1 MLIERN
7 QIGKREMLANI
18 IARVD
23 AKATPVQSMIPKGED
38 ITNMLMEWQVD
49 DFEDEA
55 DLAVED
61 GTDVDTFSN
70 ASENRRLVQVYATKY
85 RDSAAV
91 SDLAENVSN
100 VAGLAGGEK
109 AQSVMKKLKKFGRS
123 IEAAICGDQETQ
135 AETAG
140 NPYKPRGLGKWIQ
153 TTAQATLPV
162 DALYLTPSAS
172 VDTTA
177 MASVTEGTI
186 GDVLAS
192 IYNETGEI
200 ADFDLPCGP
209 TLRRTISG
217 LTTRVSSGTNTFSQI
232 RTYNSDFKG
241 MLGTVVTQFDGDF
254 GKINIHP
261 TLFNATSAFG
271 GSDAARL
278 RRGYLLKMALLS
290 LHYKRKPRVKE
301 LEDRGGGPRFLVDA
315 IWGFKVLNP
324 LGLGKFAATT

>member
-23 AKATPVQSMIPKGED
+23 AKATPVQAMIPKGED
-38 ITNMLMEWQVD
+38 ISNMLMEWQMD
-49 DFEDEA
+49 DFENEA

-61 GTDVDTFSN
+61 GTDVDTFRN
-70 ASENRRLVQVYATKY
+70 TAENRRLAQIYATKY
-85 RDSAAV
+85 RDSAGV

-100 VAGLAGGEK
+100 VAGLSGGEK
-109 AQSVMKKLKKFGRS
+109 AESVRKLLKAMARS
-123 IEAAICGDQETQ
+123 IEGSICGDQETQ
-135 AETAG
+135 AESAG

-153 TTAQATLPV
+153 STAQATLPV
-162 DALYLTPSAS
+162 DTLYLTPSAS
-172 VDTTA
+172 IDSTA
-177 MASVTEGTI
+177 MSSLSETTI
-186 GDVLAS
+186 GDVLES
-192 IYNETGEI
+192 VYNETGEI
-200 ADFDLPCGP
+200 GEFDLPCGP
-209 TLRRTISG
+209 KLRRAISN
-217 LTTRVSSGTNTFSQI
+217 LTTRVSGAANTFSQI
-232 RTYNSDFKG
+232 RTYNTDFKG

-261 TLFNATSAFG
+261 TLYNGTATFG
-271 GSDAARL
+271 GSSAAQL

-315 IWGFKVLNP
+315 IWGFKCLNP
-324 LGLGKFAATT
+324 LGLGKFEATS

>member
-7 QIGKREMLANI
+7 QVGKREMLANI

-23 AKATPVQSMIPKGED
+23 AKSTPVQAMIPKGED
-38 ITNMLMEWQVD
+38 ISNMLMEWQMD
-49 DFEDEA
+49 TFEDEA

-61 GTDVDTFSN
+61 GTDVDTFRN
-70 ASENRRLVQVYATKY
+70 TAEDRRLAQVYATKY
-85 RDSAAV
+85 RDSAGV

-100 VAGLAGGEK
+100 VAGLPSEK
-109 AQSVMKKLKKFGRS
+109 AESVRKLLKAMGRS
-123 IEAAICGDQETQ
+123 IEGSICGDQETQ

-140 NPYKPRGLGKWIQ
+140 NPYKPRGLGVWIQ
-153 TTAQATLPV
+153 STAQSTLPV
-162 DALYLTPSAS
+162 DPLYLTPAAS
-172 VDTTA
+172 IDATA
-177 MASVTEGTI
+177 MASLTETI
-186 GDVLAS
+186 VGDVLES
-192 IYNETGEI
+192 VYNVTGEI
-200 ADFDLPCGP
+200 GDFDLPCGP
-209 TLRRTISG
+209 KLRRAISG
-217 LTTRVSSGTNTFSQI
+217 LTTRVSAATNTFSQI
-232 RTYNSDFKG
+232 RTYNTDFKG

-261 TLFNATSAFG
+261 TLYNGTATFG
-271 GSDAARL
+271 GSSAAQL

-324 LGLGKFAATT
+324 QGLGKFNATT